1 MTASFRAAMAMLTRL
16 PLAPANRAT
25 AGARAFGLVGALV
38 GLVGAVPLVGLGA
51 FMAPVGAILAIGA
64 VAVVSGA
71 LHLDG
76 LADTADALVAGGAEA
91 SERARKDPSIGPGG
105 AVALILV
112 MGLQIV
118 ATVLLIERS
127 GALQAGLAC
136 VVGCAGS
143 RVAPV
148 IVARATASK
157 ARQGGLAAWF
167 EQQSTGWDAVLAAS
181 SAAGVAVLAGIL
193 AGSQALVAGGV
204 LGFAIGMGLSLG
216 VIRLR
221 GQLDGDGLGAA
232 VELTFAAS
240 LVSTAA
246 IVRWPVA

>member
-1 MTASFRAAMAMLTRL
+1 LLTRF
-16 PLAPANRAT
+16 PLARANGAA
-25 AGARAFGLVGALV
+25 AGARAFGLVGALI
-38 GLVGAVPLVGLGA
+38 GLVGAVPLVALGA
-51 FMAPVGAILAIGA
+51 VTPAVAAILAIGA

-76 LADTADALVAGGAEA
+76 LADTADALIAGGAEA
-91 SERARKDPSIGPGG
+91 SERARQDPSIGPGG

-118 ATVLLIERS
+118 AMVSLIERS
-127 GALQAGLAC
+127 GAVQAGLAC

-148 IVARATASK
+148 IVARAAASK
-157 ARQGGLAAWF
+157 AREGGLAAWF
-167 EQQSTGWDAVLAAS
+167 AQQSTGWDAVLAAS

-193 AGSQALVAGGV
+193 AGSQGLIAGAV
-204 LGFAIGMGLSLG
+204 LGFAIGTGLSLG